1 MTVNH
6 DVVGSSPTAGVLR
19 DDQKII
25 SIFLHLKIEFYVN
38 KKLNYKKNIDKS
50 MTFF

>member
-1 MTVNH
+1 
-6 DVVGSSPTAGVLR
+6 
-19 DDQKII
+19 
-25 SIFLHLKIEFYVN
+25 VN